1 MPAGLDGNLDPV
13 VTPEREGLLEAVT
26 DVVCRTRQGRSLV
39 AVDGRSGAGK
49 STFADELAERLGRRD
64 VGVVRSTTD
73 SFHRPRAERL
83 ARGVTSPEGF
93 YLDSYQLDVIV
104 GDLLEPFARG
114 RSRVRVAAFDE
125 PTDSPVNESV
135 VADPDAVLVFD
146 GLFLHRPELNA
157 YWTTTIFLQADQRCD
172 QAWLDYL
179 LGDLPANAEQQAAEL
194 DARLRR
200 ARWPRYRQGW
210 AAYTDA
216 VRPAARA
223 NLIIDNNDLDKPRL
237 LASR

>member
-1 MPAGLDGNLDPV
+1 MSCAASDRDGASSPSTV
-13 VTPEREGLLEAVT
+13 GSVRGSRRSPTSWRIGSVAATSGSCARQPIRFIAREESGWPGASPRRTGSASTLE
-26 DVVCRTRQGRSLV
+26 
-39 AVDGRSGAGK
+39 
-49 STFADELAERLGRRD
+49 
-64 VGVVRSTTD
+64 
-73 SFHRPRAERL
+73 
-83 ARGVTSPEGF
+83 
-93 YLDSYQLDVIV
+93 VII

-114 RSRVRVAAFDE
+114 RSRVRIAAFDE
-125 PTDSPVNESV
+125 PTDSPVDESV
-135 VADPDAVLVFD
+135 VVDPDAILVFD

-157 YWTTTIFLQADQRCD
+157 YWTTTIFLEADQRCD

-179 LGDLPANAEQQAAEL
+179 LGDLPANVEQQAAEL

-210 AAYTDA
+210 ATYIEA
-216 VRPAARA
+216 VRPADRA